1 MPSLDIVSEVD
12 NAEILNATQNAAREL
27 TTRFDFRG
35 VDASITVANEIVTLK
50 AEADFQCQQLLDIF
64 ATQLVKRKIDPTVIE
79 YNDEAFHSGKTF
91 SLNVT
96 FKQGIA
102 ADVAKKI
109 VKLTKDKK
117 LKVQA
122 QVQGDEVRVTGKKR
136 DDSPVNTCPRWPSQL
151 AQSISTRRPSA
162 SVSRLTD
169 PTISSSKL
177 GQPQ

>member
-12 NAEILNATQNAAREL
+12 SAEILNATNNAAREL

-35 VDASITVANEIVTLK
+35 VDASITLANDVVTLK

-64 ATQLVKRKIDPTVIE
+64 ATELVKRKIDPTVME
-79 YNDEAFHSGKTF
+79 YDEEAFHSGKTF
-91 SLNVT
+91 SLNVS

-102 ADVAKKI
+102 ADVSKKL
-109 VKLTKDKK
+109 VKLIKEKK

-136 DDSPVNTCPRWPSQL
+136 DDLQAVM
-151 AQSISTRRPSA
+151 A
-162 SVSRLTD
+162 SVRKAD
-169 PTISSSKL
+169 F
-177 GQPQ
+177 GQPFQFKNFRG

>member
-12 NAEILNATQNAAREL
+12 SAEILNATNNAAREL

-35 VDASITVANEIVTLK
+35 VDASITLANDVVTLK

-64 ATQLVKRKIDPTVIE
+64 ATQLVKRKIDPTVME
-79 YNDEAFHSGKTF
+79 YDGKTF
-91 SLNVT
+91 SLNVS

-102 ADVAKKI
+102 ADISKKL
-109 VKLTKDKK
+109 VKLIKEKK

-136 DDSPVNTCPRWPSQL
+136 DDLQAVM
-151 AQSISTRRPSA
+151 A
-162 SVSRLTD
+162 SVREAG
-169 PTISSSKL
+169 L
-177 GQPQ
+177 GQPFQFKNFRD